1 MLNSEGVAIKL
12 QKWRWLAL
20 LSGLVV
26 IVASVSYF
34 VSYQTF
40 IQAEQQRTQDRAS
53 HFRSLLEGVLNQHKP
68 LLSVLTEDPGVIGV
82 LSGATGKKINLTS
95 A

>member
-1 MLNSEGVAIKL
+1 MWRVGWRWDEHAEQRRRSDKTA
-12 QKWRWLAL
+12 KWRWLAL

-26 IVASVSYF
+26 VLASVSYV

-53 HFRSLLEGVLNQHKP
+53 HFRSLIVG
-68 LLSVLTEDPGVIGV
+68 VLTEDLGVIGV
-82 LSGATGKKINLTS
+82 LSGAPGKKINLTS